1 LIRKLMPAATM
12 ASPLGACM
20 YPGKYT
26 DAQGHDLRNNCLVQS
41 MRLDIPANR
50 PGYAPDPDAGLAS
63 MELGTCL
70 LEPPPVNATR
80 CMPNGIGGFT
90 WRPY

>member
-1 LIRKLMPAATM
+1 MPAATM
-12 ASPLGACM
+12 ASPAGGCM

-26 DAQGHDLRNNCLVQS
+26 DAQGHDLRNNGLVQS

-50 PGYAPDPDAGLAS
+50 PGSDPVAGVAS
-63 MELGTCL
+63 TELGTGL
-70 LEPPPVNATR
+70 FQPPPVNATT